1 MKTSISALSRSS
13 EPAVAKRRQLGLREP
28 FKCSLP
34 GTEPS
39 WPRGQIRSAGQ
50 AAGTQWP
57 PRQERPTYIQR
68 PRMGPTRMLEGPS
81 RCRGEETEKPRVQ
94 SKAGGTLG
102 QVAFGSCC
110 RSGGQWAPGRAERG
124 TFHTPGGENR
134 GTLLGSQ
141 EGPPLTHA
149 TYVLPMGAQ
158 SRTQSSPH
166 WPPDSPLPLLSKSKT
181 HAETMAP
188 ALHPPGTPHW
198 EHRQ

>member
-1 MKTSISALSRSS
+1 M
-13 EPAVAKRRQLGLREP
+13 PRRG
-28 FKCSLP
+28 
-34 GTEPS
+34 
-39 WPRGQIRSAGQ
+39 
-50 AAGTQWP
+50 
-57 PRQERPTYIQR
+57 
-68 PRMGPTRMLEGPS
+68 
-81 RCRGEETEKPRVQ
+81 ETEKPRVQ

-134 GTLLGSQ
+134 GAWLGSQ

-166 WPPDSPLPLLSKSKT
+166 RPPDSPLPLPSTSKT

-198 EHRQ
+198 EHRQWQETSMPALQQTRAATMGQRSGKGERPGWNLPPPVGYKQAARALGANSRPAGSGCVA